1 MVSIC
6 IALIVDFILGDPY
19 WFPHPVRLIGK
30 YISMFQNLIKKME
43 LKDMTLKFAGIVL
56 TFTTVMLCFGVTYF
70 ILEISK
76 SVSIYLYIVVNIFIM
91 WTTIAAKCLASEGL
105 KIYRILKQG
114 NIVEAR
120 KQLSYIVGR
129 DTENLNEKQIAKAV
143 IETISENCSD
153 GIIAPL
159 FYLFIGGA
167 PLAMAYKAVNTL
179 DSMVGYKEGM
189 FLNFGWASAKFD
201 DIVNFIPARITGI
214 MMVAAA
220 FILRYDYKNSAIIFM
235 KDRKKHSSPNSAH
248 PEAAVAGALG
258 IELGGTNYYFGKP
271 VEKPTIGFNKED
283 LQVDYIKD
291 SIKLM
296 YGSYILSTAAFF
308 VIKGVIISGI
318 SWW

>member
-1 MVSIC
+1 MISIC

-19 WFPHPVRLIGK
+19 WFPHPVRFIGK
-30 YISMFQNLIKKME
+30 YISMFQNLIKKMN
-43 LKDMTLKFAGIVL
+43 LKDMALKVAGIVL
-56 TFTTVMLCFGVTYF
+56 TLTTVCLCFGVTYF
-70 ILEISK
+70 VLKISK
-76 SVSIYLYIVVNIFIM
+76 SISIYLYIVFNIFIM

-105 KIYRILKQG
+105 KIYKILKQG

-129 DTENLNEKQIAKAV
+129 DTENLNEQQIAKAV

-159 FYLFIGGA
+159 FYMFIGGA

-214 MMVAAA
+214 MMVIAA
-220 FILRYDYKNSAIIFM
+220 FILSYDYKNSAKVFM

-271 VEKPTIGFNKED
+271 VKKPTIGVNKKD

-308 VIKGVIISGI
+308 IIKGVILGGI

>member
-1 MVSIC
+1 MISIC
-6 IALIVDFILGDPY
+6 IALVVDFILGDPY
-19 WFPHPVRLIGK
+19 WFPHPVRFIGK
-30 YISMFQNLIKKME
+30 YISLFQNLIKKMN
-43 LKDMTLKFAGIVL
+43 LKDMALKVAGIVL
-56 TFTTVMLCFGVTYF
+56 TITTVCLCFGVTYF
-70 ILEISK
+70 LLKVSK
-76 SVSIYLYIVVNIFIM
+76 SISIYLYIIVNIFIM

-105 KIYRILKQG
+105 KIYKILKQG
-114 NIVEAR
+114 NIAKAR

-159 FYLFIGGA
+159 FYMFIGGA

-214 MMVAAA
+214 MMVIAA
-220 FILRYDYKNSAIIFM
+220 FVLRYDYKNSAIVFM

-271 VEKPTIGFNKED
+271 VKKPTIGFNKND
-283 LQVDYIKD
+283 LQVEYIKD

-296 YGSYILSTAAFF
+296 YGSYILSAAAFF
-308 VIKGVIISGI
+308 IIKGVIISGI